1 MEDTETREYTGED
14 DEAGG
19 YYFHKDNS
27 TDKVWSVTEVG
38 KWATGPMLISF
49 DKKKIYNLWTDYPDN
64 MTKEEVEIFDEE
76 NPFWADFFSWR
87 KEDPNWRETIRKEE
101 G

>member
-1 MEDTETREYTGED
+1 MEDTKTREYTGED

-19 YYFHKDNS
+19 YYFHKDNPAN
-27 TDKVWSVTEVG
+27 KVWDVTEAD
-38 KWATGPMLISF
+38 KWVTGPMLISF